1 MNVTQRI
8 TDVIVI
14 SQHLAELLTVENTAL
29 REHRPGEVQNL
40 LSKKE
45 ELSRAYE
52 SRISGLAEHAGPE
65 LMATVDPAVK
75 SQLRAS
81 IERIQLLSAENT
93 TLLEVAMEVNR
104 RVLHEVAEA
113 VKSTGSQTGYTASG
127 TMGYPAHN
135 RAQRNV
141 SFSLDESF

>member
-8 TDVIVI
+8 TDIIVI
-14 SQHLAELLTVENTAL
+14 SQSLAELLTVENTAL
-29 REHRPGEVQNL
+29 REHRPDEVQNL

-52 SRISGLAEHAGPE
+52 SRITGLAEHTGPE
-65 LMATVDPAVK
+65 VMATVDSTLK

-81 IERIQLLSAENT
+81 VQRMQVLSAENT

-104 RVLHEVAEA
+104 RVLHEVTEA
-113 VKSTGSQTGYTASG
+113 VKSTSNQTGYTRSG
-127 TMGYPAHN
+127 TMGYPAQG
-135 RAQRNV
+135 RSQRNV